1 QSGSRPRK
9 MTVSTPTPTCPT
21 SWLLRKT
28 ASTTAKAVAR
38 ASRSAPSSIRRTSQ
52 PRRIRRVALSG
63 SEIGEGSSSAAERI
77 ARPAASGAPAVDV
90 ALNANP
96 SPLSP
101 ELTIAYP
108 DDGGLA
114 TVMRAGF
121 NVSRTRPRAAGATKV
136 PSPSSWNY
144 GNTLGH
150 DPQGRKYRKVGD
162 LADHPVRPSPSLS
175 WTAPPQ

>member
-1 QSGSRPRK
+1 MGDSADHPVRPSQK
-9 MTVSTPTPTCPT
+9 
-21 SWLLRKT
+21 LLQT
-28 ASTTAKAVAR
+28 APPEPLEEV
-38 ASRSAPSSIRRTSQ
+38 
-52 PRRIRRVALSG
+52 G
-63 SEIGEGSSSAAERI
+63 
-77 ARPAASGAPAVDV
+77 PAASGAPAVDV

-101 ELTIAYP
+101 ELTIAYL

-114 TVMRAGF
+114 TVIRAGF

-150 DPQGRKYRKVGD
+150 DP
-162 LADHPVRPSPSLS
+162 
-175 WTAPPQ
+175 